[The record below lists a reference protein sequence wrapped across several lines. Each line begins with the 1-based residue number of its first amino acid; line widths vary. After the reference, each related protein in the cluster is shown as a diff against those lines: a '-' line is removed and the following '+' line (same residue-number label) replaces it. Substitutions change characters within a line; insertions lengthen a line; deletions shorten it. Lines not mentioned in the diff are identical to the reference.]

1 MGIFDRVKDA
11 FGEETVKKVHFA
23 KDEEEVKREGLRKPL
38 FSFAKK
44 QDEFSLT
51 KKQDKEEEQEEK
63 KQEPV
68 VEAGDDNTAEESED
82 DSVFAVEDDD
92 FFLQKNDVKPPDPTT
107 REEQVVG
114 DILDV
119 LGIETT
125 FTISNNVFL
134 PEDITKTEFDIQA
147 PYGYDQ
153 GQVLSFKSQVASSL
167 EYYISLLKQRN
178 SDVAKLATTIDRL
191 QVDLNNAKFDAEI
204 GNGISIMPTNDTA
217 DLENKLMEAR
227 AEIARLKETDIPREQ
242 YSTLADSLTAM
253 RKDNENLQQ
262 QVNDLTTQLALA
274 QEENLPEVPK
284 ASGNVDIS
292 EFSDMGEFV
301 NIDNE
306 KSDEGLPDIDDMNPF
321 SDDKWKNYSD
331 ESLPEVDD
339 NE

>member
-1 MGIFDRVKDA
+1 MSIFDRVKEA
-11 FGEETVKKVHFA
+11 LGEETVKKVHFA
-23 KDEEEVKREGLRKPL
+23 KDKEGTEKEGSHKPL

-44 QDEFSLT
+44 QDE
-51 KKQDKEEEQEEK
+51 EEEE

-68 VEAGDDNTAEESED
+68 VEAESDNTAEESED

-134 PEDITKTEFDIQA
+134 PEDITKTEFDVQT

-253 RKDNENLQQ
+253 RKDNEKLQQ

-274 QEENLPEVPK
+274 QEESLPEVPK

-306 KSDEGLPDIDDMNPF
+306 ESDEGLPDIDDMNPF
-321 SDDKWKNYSD
+321 SDDKWGNYSD
-331 ESLPEVDD
+331 ESLPEVDN

>member
-1 MGIFDRVKDA
+1 MSIFDRVKEA
-11 FGEETVKKVHFA
+11 LGEETVKKVHFA
-23 KDEEEVKREGLRKPL
+23 KDEERTEKEGSHKPL
-38 FSFAKK
+38 FSFTKK
-44 QDEFSLT
+44 QDE
-51 KKQDKEEEQEEK
+51 EEEK

-68 VEAGDDNTAEESED
+68 VEAESDNTAEESED

-134 PEDITKTEFDIQA
+134 PEDITKTEFDVQT

-153 GQVLSFKSQVASSL
+153 GQVSSFMSQVASSI

-227 AEIARLKETDIPREQ
+227 AEISRLKKADIPREQ

-253 RKDNENLQQ
+253 RKDNEKLQQ

-274 QEENLPEVPK
+274 QEESLPEVPK

-306 KSDEGLPDIDDMNPF
+306 ESDEGLPDIDDMNPF
-321 SDDKWKNYSD
+321 SDDKWGNYSD
-331 ESLPEVDD
+331 ESLPEVDN

>member
-1 MGIFDRVKDA
+1 MSIFDRVKEA
-11 FGEETVKKVHFA
+11 LGEETVKKVHFA
-23 KDEEEVKREGLRKPL
+23 KDKEGTEKEGSHKPL

-44 QDEFSLT
+44 QDE
-51 KKQDKEEEQEEK
+51 EEEE

-68 VEAGDDNTAEESED
+68 VEAESDNTAEESED

-134 PEDITKTEFDIQA
+134 PEDITKTEFDVQT

-153 GQVLSFKSQVASSL
+153 GQVSSFMSQVASSI

-227 AEIARLKETDIPREQ
+227 AEISRLKKADIPREQ

-253 RKDNENLQQ
+253 RKDNEKLQQ

-274 QEENLPEVPK
+274 QEESLPEVPK

-306 KSDEGLPDIDDMNPF
+306 ESDEGLPDIDDMNPF
-321 SDDKWKNYSD
+321 SDDKWGNYSD
-331 ESLPEVDD
+331 ESLPEVDN